1 MVSCCELDQDRNSPF
16 CFPLIQVNFIANIS
30 RFMKRK
36 SFLKPVFHK
45 SLELLTRYQVSLAP
59 FCSLPVSQSLFAL
72 RKNTRK
78 ACGGSRAP
86 KGRYTR
92 GILQSSSVCT
102 NDFMGIPH
110 PREQNFHP
118 AKCSTIF
125 NRLNIWEQAPGAN
138 WANLKTLPRVYWHV
152 QNDPGAMHSPGAKP
166 LLCISLKP
174 Y

>member
-1 MVSCCELDQDRNSPF
+1 MLWARSGQKFAILFSADSSKLHCKYQ
-16 CFPLIQVNFIANIS
+16 
-30 RFMKRK
+30 
-36 SFLKPVFHK
+36 PVHETKILPK

-102 NDFMGIPH
+102 NNFMGIPH

-118 AKCSTIF
+118 AKCSTIYLGASS
-125 NRLNIWEQAPGAN
+125 RAN

-152 QNDPGAMHSPGAKP
+152 QNDPGAMHAPGAKP
-166 LLCISLKP
+166 LVCISLKP

>member
-1 MVSCCELDQDRNSPF
+1 MCRVNSQNSQQKHIPKTFVRFQNHFSLQTMVSCCELDQDRNSPF

-59 FCSLPVSQSLFAL
+59 FCSLLVSQSLFAL

-118 AKCSTIF
+118 AKCSTIYLEASS
-125 NRLNIWEQAPGAN
+125 RAN
-138 WANLKTLPRVYWHV
+138 
-152 QNDPGAMHSPGAKP
+152 
-166 LLCISLKP
+166 
-174 Y
+174 